1 MSVSFQV
8 IFLDISRLTLQALLQ
23 TAGKRSQ
30 ETRLPEDPVAV
41 RRLLYLSA
49 ARTPGVPCVAD
60 PGSLVS
66 GCTFRTMSS
75 VGVMSPAA
83 APATDYYEEED
94 LESAEEEDDR
104 SFRGRESDEGERCCR
119 LCLHSAPTTC
129 QRCGEVTSWTD
140 SLLSCVGSP
149 SDQAAVFSSPTLSD
163 GGEGVP
169 ARLILY
175 GGGVSCAGLKV
186 APQCSSCTPPVE
198 IHGFLNT
205 PA

>member
-1 MSVSFQV
+1 M
-8 IFLDISRLTLQALLQ
+8 

-30 ETRLPEDPVAV
+30 EARLPEDPVAV
-41 RRLLYLSA
+41 RRLLYQSA
-49 ARTPGVPCVAD
+49 GRRPGVLCVAD
-60 PGSLVS
+60 WGSLVS

-83 APATDYYEEED
+83 APTTDYYEEED

-104 SFRGRESDEGERCCR
+104 SFRGRESDEGEGCCR

-140 SLLSCVGSP
+140 SPLSCVGSP
-149 SDQAAVFSSPTLSD
+149 SDQAAVFSSPTFSD
-163 GGEGVP
+163 GV
-169 ARLILY
+169 RLILY
-175 GGGVSCAGLKV
+175 GQQKGGVCVLCWSE
-186 APQCSSCTPPVE
+186 SCTPSVPLIE

-205 PA
+205 PT